1 MMELRRIVLV
11 NWHMMTRAD
20 LDLFGDA
27 AILGQNRSGKSTI
40 IDLIQAVMAG
50 GSARLYRFNRSA
62 GEGGGRSERTLS
74 GYCLGQLNEDT
85 FLRNEARSHIALVF
99 EDPEGRRMPVS
110 LGLSIE
116 AARGQATEVVGHFVA
131 EGVSVD
137 TSMLLDAVDVSPRPS
152 AWPAIRRRLDQAC
165 QAAGG
170 QLLTPDDART
180 FIREYMRALFTG
192 RRTSD
197 PDRFVRTF
205 VAALSFTDISSVE
218 QFVKNYL
225 LELKPIDIAE
235 LRESIRR
242 YREIQKTIADLN
254 RRLEVLRAIHA
265 LVGRFEVLILEE
277 TTCRALER
285 TAALVEALQVL
296 FANIQAFR
304 VSSRELHEA
313 CSDLERLEADIR
325 RQDEF
330 LASIQRQ
337 LAATGA
343 DGQRAMVEQEMRQL
357 ELETA
362 VVIERLRRRYLAASR
377 AVQLLGFRDR
387 LGVINPGELFRA
399 LEQVRDASGG
409 LAPPDWPRNPMAM
422 DALLEA
428 VSREAFARTAKAKG
442 RRDEAIAWAERLKT
456 DVEADREHLAKARA
470 GQVSLSVPTTRLMD
484 TLRREGMRPRTL
496 CEVAE
501 VVDERWRNV
510 LEALLTR
517 DREAVI
523 VDPEHAYRAT
533 EILRHGRETYP
544 GCRVA
549 NTRRLQSRS
558 TVPETGTLA
567 SMIRSD
573 DPLAMAFVVFRIGNV
588 RLAENQE
595 QLLSGGRA
603 VLDDGAYYDGLI
615 TEMRRADGLKIGRA
629 AAPLMEAVLRQRID
643 EHSGLLKVHRETAQ
657 FFEDVIRR
665 LEECCVQ
672 VENEERLD
680 VIALALGDLAEKR
693 ADAHRRLERISALV
707 DPQLLDEKRQCEE
720 RLRNLRRDRDEL
732 IDRRGSLNQR
742 IDGIRREKLGGGEQL
757 VGSYLCLAHR
767 RRQFRGAV
775 RSASYLRSL
784 RNRYRGHPGKSPA
797 RIAADMAKA
806 AYEAA
811 EEYRVLDRD
820 IRSALGR
827 YAIDFPDALEGYAQ
841 VLILETVKPWVSD
854 GIATLEGNELIRY
867 REQAD
872 QAADQVSRLF
882 RTTFVHELNSR
893 FGQLHAE
900 IEKLSVALRTRP
912 LHGETYRLV
921 ETVKPEFDDLYHL
934 ARDSES
940 DETALHA
947 LFGQSEPRDERHAR
961 ALRQIEQLLADESF
975 DFTVFQDYRNYFTYD
990 LRMRDVE
997 TGRTTSFDRRR
1008 GVASGAER
1016 QVPFYVVIGAAL
1028 ASAYHGTRHGAVPRD
1043 RGMGL
1048 AVFDEAFSKMDGPN
1062 QRTLL
1067 DFYRAIGLQVII
1079 AAPTEKRAVVYENLD
1094 YIIDVFRSG
1103 DVSLAESIQI
1113 KDRVRQEMRAANP
1126 QHATDNEL
1134 AERLGLG
1141 TKAAE

>member
-1 MMELRRIVLV
+1 MMELRRIVLL
-11 NWHMMTRAD
+11 NWHMMTLAD
-20 LDLFGDA
+20 LDLAGDA

-50 GSARLYRFNRSA
+50 GSSRLYKFNRSA
-62 GEGGGRSERTLS
+62 GEGGGRSDRTLG

-85 FLRNEARSHIALVF
+85 FLRNQARSHIALVF
-99 EDPEGRRMPVS
+99 EDPEARRIPVS

-116 AARGQATEVVGHFVA
+116 AARGQQTEVVGHFVA

-137 TSMLLDAVDVSPRPS
+137 TSMLLDAADGAPRPT
-152 AWPAIRRRLDQAC
+152 AWPAVRRRLDQAC
-165 QAAGG
+165 SGAGG

-180 FIREYMRALFTG
+180 FIREYMRVLFTG

-197 PDRFVRTF
+197 PERFVRTF

-218 QFVKNYL
+218 QFVKSYL

-235 LRESIRR
+235 LRDSIRR

-254 RRLEVLRAIHA
+254 RRLDALRAIHA
-265 LVGRFEVLILEE
+265 QVERFAALILEE
-277 TTCRALER
+277 MTCRAVEK
-285 TAALVEALQVL
+285 TAALVEALRDL
-296 FANIQAFR
+296 LANIQEFR
-304 VSSRELHEA
+304 VSSRELQQA
-313 CSDLERLEADIR
+313 CSELERVDADLDQ
-325 RQDEF
+325 QDEF
-330 LASIQRQ
+330 LKSIQRQ

-343 DGQRAMVEQEMRQL
+343 DGQRAMVEQEIRRLDL
-357 ELETA
+357 ENA
-362 VVIERLRRRYLAASR
+362 VVIERLRKRYLAAAR

-387 LGVINPGELFRA
+387 LGAINPGELFRA
-399 LEQVRDASGG
+399 LEQVQDAGGG

-422 DALLEA
+422 DALLES
-428 VSREAFARTAKAKG
+428 VSREALARTGKAKG
-442 RRDEAIAWAERLKT
+442 RRDEAIAWAERLKAEA
-456 DVEADREHLAKARA
+456 EADREHLSKARA
-470 GQVSLSVPTTRLMD
+470 GQVSLNVPTIRLMD

-523 VDPEHAYRAT
+523 VDPDHAYRAT
-533 EILRHGRETYP
+533 EILRHGRDAYP

-558 TVPETGTLA
+558 TVPEAGTLA

-588 RLAENQE
+588 RLAENQDE
-595 QLLSGGRA
+595 LLSGGRA

-615 TEMRRADGLKIGRA
+615 TEMRRPDGLKIGRA
-629 AAPLMEAVLRQRID
+629 AAPLMEAMLRQRL
-643 EHSGLLKVHRETAQ
+643 EERFGLLKVHDESAR
-657 FFEDVIRR
+657 FFDDVIRR
-665 LEECCVQ
+665 LEDCGRQ
-672 VENEERLD
+672 VEGDERLD
-680 VIALALGDLAEKR
+680 AIALALGGLAEKR

-707 DPQLLDEKRQCEE
+707 DPQLLDAKRRAEELLRSLGKERDALIGKQGALTEKIKE
-720 RLRNLRRDRDEL
+720 
-732 IDRRGSLNQR
+732 
-742 IDGIRREKLGGGEQL
+742 IRREKLGGGEQR

-767 RRQFRGAV
+767 RGQFRGAV
-775 RSASYLRSL
+775 RSVSHLRSL
-784 RNRYRGHPGKSPA
+784 RDRYRSYPAKSPA

-806 AYEAA
+806 AQEAA
-811 EEYRVLDRD
+811 EEYRVLDRE

-841 VLILETVKPWVSD
+841 ALILETVKPWVSD

-867 REQAD
+867 RDQAD

-882 RTTFVHELNSR
+882 RTTFIHELNSR
-893 FGQLHAE
+893 FGQLHSE
-900 IEKLSVALRTRP
+900 MEKLSAALRTRP

-921 ETVKPEFDDLYHL
+921 ATVKPEFDDLYHL

-940 DETALHA
+940 DETALNA
-947 LFGQSEPRDERHAR
+947 LFGRAEPRDERHAR
-961 ALRQIEQLLADESF
+961 ALRQVEQLLAEENF
-975 DFTVFQDYRNYFTYD
+975 DFTAFQDYRSYFTYD
-990 LRMRDVE
+990 LTMRDVA

-1028 ASAYHGTRHGAVPRD
+1028 ASAYHGTRQGAVPKD

-1067 DFYRAIGLQVII
+1067 DFYRAIGLQVVI

-1103 DVSLAESIQI
+1103 DVSLAESIRI
-1113 KDRVRQEMRAANP
+1113 KDRVREEMRAANP
-1126 QHATDNEL
+1126 QHATDEEL